1 MLFNCLKKMWKKFVR
16 LFYIKEETCECV
28 KFTETKTE
36 VKSQVKNKN
45 TNTSKKTKKAKK

>member
-28 KFTETKTE
+28 KSTETKTE
-36 VKSQVKNKN
+36 VKNQVKNKN
-45 TNTSKKTKKAKK
+45 ASKKTKKAKK